1 MGINLST
8 NGSQLNNSV
17 RNKSININN
26 ELSSATNTSVPFNTI
41 NTNDKQIGGNH
52 EVDHR
57 MPDSGELERRFTK
70 GLFY

>member
-1 MGINLST
+1 MGISLST

-17 RNKSININN
+17 RHKSININSQ
-26 ELSSATNTSVPFNTI
+26 LSSAANTFSTI

>member
-1 MGINLST
+1 MGISLST

-17 RNKSININN
+17 RNKSININSQ
-26 ELSSATNTSVPFNTI
+26 LSSATNTFSTI

>member
-1 MGINLST
+1 MGISLST

-17 RNKSININN
+17 RHKSIDINSR
-26 ELSSATNTSVPFNTI
+26 LSSATNTFSTI